1 VSSAGELCIELGI
14 LPWPEGEATDA
25 CRKFFMA
32 WIELRGG
39 IGNHEAEQ
47 AVATVRRFIELHGE
61 SRFTMWVKNGYVE
74 DTNDLDARIKTISRV
89 GFRCVTGDGR
99 YEYYILP
106 KASNSEICRGQNPT
120 GVTKEL
126 VKRGYLHTGPTTI
139 SL

>member
-1 VSSAGELCIELGI
+1 MSRVGHSFGLVSSAGELCIELGI

-74 DTNDLDARIKTISRV
+74 DTIDPAIN
-89 GFRCVTGDGR
+89 C
-99 YEYYILP
+99 
-106 KASNSEICRGQNPT
+106 
-120 GVTKEL
+120 
-126 VKRGYLHTGPTTI
+126 
-139 SL
+139 